1 MTTQQPKVKYTYADY
16 CELPDDGRRYEII
29 DGGLYVAPAPETPH
43 QGILLNLALLIAPV
57 VKEGEIGRV
66 LVAPCDVI
74 FADGDVFQPD
84 LIFVASHRLKI
95 VTRRG
100 VEAAPD
106 LVVEVLSPFTRQ
118 RDLNLKRPRY
128 AHYGVLEYW
137 QADPETRTILTL
149 ALSGGE
155 YVERGVYGVGD
166 ELTTPAAAGPV
177 HPGGAGVR
185 EDLAVLTQVWN
196 GKTKGPDL
204 CRGLLGV
211 LRH

>member
-1 MTTQQPKVKYTYADY
+1 MTIQQPKVKYTYADY

-43 QGILLNLALLIAPV
+43 QGILVNLVLAMGPT

-74 FADGDVFQPD
+74 FADGDIFQPD
-84 LIFVASHRLKI
+84 LIFVASHRLQI

-106 LVVEVLSPFTRQ
+106 LVVEILSPSTRQ
-118 RDLNLKRPRY
+118 RDLNLKRRRY

-137 QADPETRTILTL
+137 QADPETRTIRVL
-149 ALSGGE
+149 ALDGGE

-166 ELTTPAAAGPV
+166 ELTTPLIPGLCIPV
-177 HPGGAGVR
+177 AQVFEGV
-185 EDLAVLTQVWN
+185 
-196 GKTKGPDL
+196 
-204 CRGLLGV
+204 
-211 LRH
+211 